1 MEVVTLN
8 STNYIGLSANY
19 SPDSL
24 LKFNQNIYY
33 TEQGVDLPLSQV
45 LASANDSSTNNYSNL
60 FLTQSTP
67 LVSAAYIENLEYIP
81 DDGFTT
87 YLAVNAVDGI
97 TPTSNFLTTQEPPF
111 SVATAAISMSG
122 LYENLN
128 NSYIFT
134 VKFYNDDLCKI
145 EHIND
150 GIVRYLTI
158 SFDRSLY
165 LTFDTG
171 TDYLGD
177 QSPQLFNYTYDR
189 SGSYLILSKTLQD
202 LPYYL
207 SYDGISSLT
216 AVPALTGVPSYP
228 TNAIFTCIERP
239 TDPNNTVLFDPWVSY
254 QTNYKTN
261 TQDINTEKSTH
272 NINSNILL
280 HSQYTTNSDGMID
293 FNALSLKNTNTPEN
307 YQSRNNPFQASK
319 SQFLTEDDVSMRE
332 YKALF
337 TGSNQTLGDDNI
349 TLGYESYTTDI
360 LLKGDTVTYFHVPQN
375 LYPFTKLNINDSGL
389 IQAGAIAGDHP
400 VKADKIFKKL
410 ASAKNTSPFGAVT
423 DETNGSFLCS
433 WLSGATNITTQPVW
447 VDRYY
452 NPAKTT
458 FISALTTQSLQAITY
473 STVFEGC
480 VNAANMPSNT
490 DEVFDVPSDLTFE
503 PGAYYAYYHYGP
515 SDVNKYIETFTPYIV
530 EQGLP
535 KYLYTDGSLVLTTQT
550 PDTEYSFDGSKYA
563 ITESLSGIQESNQF
577 TLCFDM
583 YSQDWTKPFAH
594 QIIGNLLNDGF
605 GIFNEN
611 IITPTLFINSL
622 TGLDVVNTDFTKLN
636 TVNYPATALA
646 FIRPRFT
653 ENYSVV
659 FSDGYLRQYTC
670 DDRLLRQT
678 FSPYLSNTSS
688 TSYTDT
694 VAYILCPTATTN
706 ILLSADLI
714 SNTVVPVLTSII
726 DSNCYITTSSGSKA
740 GYPKNPAGTV
750 NYYKNKF
757 YFTVGTL
764 SRRVGNT
771 IYYRR
776 DNNATIAKWPSIG
789 TSAPH
794 ITAFRANTA
803 TGTYFT
809 DFNID
814 FDGNIWV
821 INNVNNYYKFTQNN
835 ELLLSGTL
843 TSNTPITT
851 IIPITGNGVTTSFK
865 TSATTLTDEAQ
876 FTVIVNNNKLRP
888 TFDYSLS
895 GNSIVCINPPL
906 SGYRGTITYTEYLDT
921 FNNVGVNFISE
932 FSGSVYYTDVVFT
945 RAGNALISAA
955 SGLSAT
961 PTPSYQF
968 HTFDMMGAPLSSVLY
983 TSPTGRPVLSNT
995 DYLREY
1001 VQGTYPAAN
1010 FNVKAIVSNVYNST
1024 DLKTS
1029 EIIYNLSALDPG
1041 YHHFAVRFDSYHGFM
1056 TLFIDSQPV
1065 QTVQFEPRK
1074 YKFSNLI
1081 YRPFL
1086 VGSSNFNNS
1095 LPLFKYLK
1103 KNTYL
1108 AENIDI
1114 KNFYLYN
1121 APLNDY
1127 DIIMHARKSGSM
1139 QDIHFDIPCGRR
1151 NYLEEIERYFKADLP
1166 GGKSTQY
1173 NVIIRNTGITDPKLQ
1188 AVVEQRILKTLS
1200 SSAPAYSKLNTIKW
1214 VN

>member
-24 LKFNQNIYY
+24 LKFNQNVYY
-33 TEQGVDLPLSQV
+33 TEQGVDLPLPQV
-45 LASANDSSTNNYSNL
+45 FAGANDSTTNNYSNL
-60 FLTQSTP
+60 FLSQAVP
-67 LVSAAYIENLEYIP
+67 LVSAAYIEELNYIP

-87 YLAVNAVDGI
+87 YLAINAVDGI
-97 TPTSNFLTTQEPPF
+97 TPSSNFLTVQEPPF
-111 SVATAAISMSG
+111 TVSTAAVSMSG
-122 LYENLN
+122 LYENID
-128 NSYIFT
+128 NSYLFT
-134 VKFYNDDLCKI
+134 VVFHSDDLCKV
-145 EHIND
+145 EHVNE

-158 SFDRSLY
+158 SSDRSLY
-165 LTFDTG
+165 MTFDTG

-189 SGSYLILSKTLQD
+189 DGNYLILAKTLQD

-207 SYDGISSLT
+207 SYDGVASLT

-228 TNAIFTCIERP
+228 TGAIFSCINRP
-239 TDPNNTVLFDPWVSY
+239 TDPNNTAFFDPWVSY
-254 QTNYKTN
+254 QTDFKTN
-261 TQDINTEKSTH
+261 TQGINVDKSTQ
-272 NINSNILL
+272 NINSNLLL
-280 HSQYTTNSDGMID
+280 HSQYTTNSDDTID
-293 FNALSLKNTNTPEN
+293 LNALSLKNTNTPEN

-319 SQFLTEDDVSMRE
+319 SQFLTEDDVSMRD

-349 TLGYESYTTDI
+349 TVGYESYTTDI
-360 LLKGDTVTYFHVPQN
+360 VLKGDTVTYFHVPQN
-375 LYPFTKLNINDSGL
+375 LYPFKELNVNDSGL

-400 VKADKIFKKL
+400 VKSDKIFKKL
-410 ASAKNTSPFGAVT
+410 ASAKNTSPFGSVT
-423 DETNGSFLCS
+423 DETDGTFLCS
-433 WLSGATNITTQPVW
+433 WLSGATDISVQPIW

-452 NPAKTT
+452 NPTKTT
-458 FISALTTQSLQAITY
+458 FINALTTRSLQAITY
-473 STVFEGC
+473 STVFEGF
-480 VNAANMPSNT
+480 VSAADINSKT
-490 DEVFDVPSDLTFE
+490 DVVFDVPSDLTFE
-503 PGAYYAYYHYGP
+503 PGAYYAYHHYGP
-515 SDVNKYIETFTPYIV
+515 SDVNKYIQILTPYIV

-535 KYLYTDGSLVLTTQT
+535 NYFNLDGSLVLSTQT

-563 ITESLSGIQESNQF
+563 ITESLSGIQDSNQF
-577 TLCFDM
+577 TVCFDL
-583 YSQDWTKPFAH
+583 YSQDWSKPFAH
-594 QIIGNLLNDGF
+594 QLIGNLLNDGF
-605 GIFNEN
+605 GVFNEN
-611 IITPTLFINSL
+611 IITPTLFINS
-622 TGLDVVNTDFTKLN
+622 TSGLDVVNTDFVKLN
-636 TVNYPATALA
+636 TVSYPTTALA

-653 ENYSVV
+653 ENYSVI

-678 FSPYLSNTSS
+678 FSPYLSNVSS

-706 ILLSADLI
+706 VLLSADLI
-714 SNTVVPVLTSII
+714 SNTVVPVVSSNITN
-726 DSNCYITTSSGSKA
+726 NCYITTSSGSKI
-740 GYPKNPAGTV
+740 GFPQNPAGTV
-750 NYYKNKF
+750 NYYNGKF
-757 YFTVGTL
+757 YFTVGTI

-776 DNNATIAKWPSIG
+776 DANASINKWPNIG
-789 TSAPH
+789 TSTPH
-794 ITAFRANTA
+794 LTAFRINPN

-814 FDGNIWV
+814 FDGNVWV
-821 INNVNNYYKFTQNN
+821 VNNKNSYYKFTQNN

-851 IIPITGNGVTTSFK
+851 VIPIIGNGTTTSYT
-865 TSATTLTDEAQ
+865 TSATTLTGASQ
-876 FTVIVNNNKLRP
+876 FTVVVKNNKLRP

-895 GNSIVCINPPL
+895 GNRIVLVNPPL
-906 SGYRGTITYTEYLDT
+906 PGYTGTITYTEYLDT

-932 FSGSVYYTDVVFT
+932 FSNNTYFTNTVFT
-945 RAGNALISAA
+945 RAGYSLISAA
-955 SGLSAT
+955 SGLSAA
-961 PTPSYQF
+961 PIPSYQF
-968 HTFDMMGAPLSSVLY
+968 HVFDTLGNQLSSTVY
-983 TSPTGRPVLSNT
+983 TAQTSRPILSNI

-1010 FNVKAIVSNVYNST
+1010 LNVKAIVSNVYNST
-1024 DLKTS
+1024 DIKTN

-1041 YHHFAVRFDSYHGFM
+1041 YHHFAIRFDSYHGFM
-1056 TLFIDSQPV
+1056 SLFIDSQLI
-1065 QTVQFEPRK
+1065 QTVQFDPRK

-1086 VGSSNFNNS
+1086 IGSSNFNNS

-1103 KNTYL
+1103 KSAYL
-1108 AENIDI
+1108 AENVNI
-1114 KNFYLYN
+1114 KNFYLYDT
-1121 APLNDY
+1121 PLNDY

-1139 QDIHFDIPCGRR
+1139 HDIHFDVPCGRR

-1166 GGKSTQY
+1166 GAKSTQY

-1188 AVVEQRILKTLS
+1188 AAIEQRILKTLS
-1200 SSAPAYSKLNTIKW
+1200 NSAPVYSKLNTIKW